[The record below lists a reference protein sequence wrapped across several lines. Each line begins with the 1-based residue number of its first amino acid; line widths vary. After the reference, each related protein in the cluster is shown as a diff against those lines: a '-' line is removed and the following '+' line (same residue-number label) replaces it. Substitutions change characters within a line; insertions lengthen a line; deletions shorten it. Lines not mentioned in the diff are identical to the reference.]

1 MRLAA
6 SRAPYRTRDT
16 GTTSEPSGSAPI
28 WLWLSPWL
36 LLVGVGCCCLF
47 VVGWLAGWLAV
58 VDSGCLLE
66 SLLRQ
71 ARSVY
76 RAAMVPVHPQPIF
89 QLAFRRAVVQSANCA
104 PFHLR
109 HGNMTT
115 ATDFHSPGSV
125 GIAVHCRIY
134 ILHACK
140 RLAVSR
146 AILSTACAV

>member
-1 MRLAA
+1 M
-6 SRAPYRTRDT
+6 PH
-16 GTTSEPSGSAPI
+16 SAPKE
-28 WLWLSPWL
+28 
-36 LLVGVGCCCLF
+36 LF
-47 VVGWLAGWLAV
+47 FAR
-58 VDSGCLLE
+58 LE
-66 SLLRQ
+66 AFIASAPTPNELFC
-71 ARSVY
+71 ARLEAFIG
-76 RAAMVPVHPQPIF
+76 AAMVPVHPQPIF
-89 QLAFRRAVVQSANCA
+89 PLAFRLAVVQSANCA

-146 AILSTACAV
+146 AILSIACDD